1 MKALVLETPG
11 NPPRLALKEV
21 PEPALGEGDVL
32 LRVLACG
39 LCHHDLLAMT
49 GVLRRG
55 IPSHA
60 VLGHEI
66 CGEIVKVGAAV
77 SRVLVGQKVVP
88 LLTNACGECDR
99 CIADLEHRC
108 QRGQGIGHGLPGGFA
123 QYTCVRDTALVTVPP
138 DMPPEQACL
147 LACPIGVALQAAQN
161 VAGLKAGETAVVT
174 GASGGLGV
182 HALQIAKALGARTI
196 GVTSSENKLNSLME
210 LGVDNVAPVGEL
222 DFSEIVLAMTGER
235 GAEVVLDTVGSPLF
249 ESSVRCL
256 AQYGRLLLLGEVAGG
271 KAQVNL
277 AELLF
282 RDAIIRGSTGV
293 QRHGLEQAVRMV
305 AQGQVRPVVHATLPL
320 RDILIGVGWMQE
332 RKLFGRV
339 ALLPNG

>member
-1 MKALVLETPG
+1 MKALLLETPG
-11 NPPRLALKEV
+11 DPPRLAFREV

-39 LCHHDLLAMT
+39 LCHHDLLAMI

-66 CGEIVKVGAAV
+66 CGEVMKVGSAV
-77 SRVLVGQKVVP
+77 SRVQVGQKVVP
-88 LLTNACGECDR
+88 LLTNACGQCDR
-99 CIADLEHRC
+99 CVAGLEHRC
-108 QRGQGIGHGLPGGFA
+108 LQGQGIGHGVPGGFA
-123 QYTCVRDTALVTVPP
+123 QYVRVRETALVAVPP

-147 LACPIGVALQAAQN
+147 LACPIGVALQAAQD

-182 HALQIAKALGARTI
+182 HALQIAKALGARAI
-196 GVTSSENKLNSLME
+196 GVTSSESKLNALME
-210 LGVDNVAPVGEL
+210 LGVDDVVPVGEL
-222 DFSEIVLAMTGER
+222 DFSEVVLAMTGER
-235 GAEVVLDTVGSPLF
+235 GADVVLDTVGSPLF
-249 ESSVRCL
+249 ESAVRCL
-256 AQYGRLLLLGEVAGG
+256 AQYGRLMLLGEVAGG

-282 RDAIIRGSTGV
+282 RDALLRGSTGV
-293 QRHGLEQAVRMV
+293 QRHGLEQAVRMA